1 MTGRSRA
8 CRPSPSQQT
17 GPGAAAGA
25 AVPAQRYNLAISGVH
40 QRTISGDAAEMT
52 FRRWRQSPDVIMR
65 GDLRTGFCWEWAN
78 GVRFTIKP
86 VPDGTPVP
94 DQIADIGRAQRAAL

>member
-1 MTGRSRA
+1 MTGRSRV
-8 CRPSPSQQT
+8 CRPSAAPQT
-17 GPGAAAGA
+17 ETL
-25 AVPAQRYNLAISGVH
+25 VPAQQYDIAINGLYR
-40 QRTISGDAAEMT
+40 RTINGDAAETT
-52 FRRWRQSPDVIMR
+52 FRRWRQSPDVVMR

-94 DQIADIGRAQRAAL
+94 DQKADIGDAQRAAL